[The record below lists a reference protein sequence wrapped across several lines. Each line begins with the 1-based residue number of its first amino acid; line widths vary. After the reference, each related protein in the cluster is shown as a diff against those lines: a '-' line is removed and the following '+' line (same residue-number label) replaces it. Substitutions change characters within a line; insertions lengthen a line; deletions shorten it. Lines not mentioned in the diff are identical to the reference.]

1 MKQTVFSKIEPR
13 TVQRKVVDSIRDAII
28 RGDLAPGEHLT
39 EVDLA
44 AQMAVSRAPIREAL
58 RQLEQEGLVTSI
70 PNRGSFVV
78 EFTEQDVA
86 EILSLR
92 AALECMAIEWAIPHL
107 TPADITALRQAIEA
121 ERQAIAAQRLDEL
134 AELDMRFHEYICI
147 KANNCRMLRAWYSQ
161 SAQCQVLL
169 NRRFRMLSNY
179 TPGTVIRDH
188 TAIVDALERQD
199 AATAIALTN
208 RIRERVQAE
217 LVQILRQPIPHTPEI
232 QAKK

>member
-1 MKQTVFSKIEPR
+1 MKQSVFSRIEPR

-44 AQMAVSRAPIREAL
+44 AQMGVSRAPIREAL

-70 PNRGSFVV
+70 PNRGSFVI

-86 EILSLR
+86 EILTLR

-107 TPADITALRQAIEA
+107 TPADIAALRQAIEA
-121 ERQAIAAQRLDEL
+121 ERQAIAAQRLAEL
-134 AELDMRFHEYICI
+134 AELDMRFHEYICV
-147 KANNCRMLRAWYSQ
+147 KANHSRMLRTWYSL
-161 SAQCQVLL
+161 SAQCKVLL
-169 NRRFRMLSNY
+169 NRRFRILSNY

-208 RIRERVQAE
+208 QIRERVQAE
-217 LVQILRQPIPHTPEI
+217 LVQILHQPILHTPDI
-232 QAKK
+232 QAKE